1 MSTLTTDRIANELL
15 EETLLT
21 LDQISTGI
29 TVMAINATRDPEQ
42 SPRVR
47 QLLGDL
53 VALIQEAQE
62 DLGDLCTLLTLVPD
76 LFLDILLC
84 FPGGCCLVRFAW
96 V

>member
-29 TVMAINATRDPEQ
+29 TVLAINATRDPEQ

-53 VALIQEAQE
+53 LEALQEAEE
-62 DLGDLCTLLTLVPD
+62 DLGTYAPS
-76 LFLDILLC
+76 
-84 FPGGCCLVRFAW
+84 
-96 V
+96 

>member
-29 TVMAINATRDPEQ
+29 TVLAINATRDPEQ

-53 VALIQEAQE
+53 LEALQEAEE
-62 DLGDLCTLLTLVPD
+62 DLGTYEPS
-76 LFLDILLC
+76 
-84 FPGGCCLVRFAW
+84 
-96 V
+96 

>member
-62 DLGDLCTLLTLVPD
+62 DLGDLFTLLILVPD
-76 LFLDILLC
+76 LFLDSLLRL
-84 FPGGCCLVRFAW
+84 PGGCCLVRFTW

>member
-53 VALIQEAQE
+53 LEALQEAEE
-62 DLGDLCTLLTLVPD
+62 DLGTYEPS
-76 LFLDILLC
+76 
-84 FPGGCCLVRFAW
+84 
-96 V
+96 

>member
-1 MSTLTTDRIANELL
+1 MSTDLIASELL

-47 QLLGDL
+47 RLLGDL
-53 VALIQEAQE
+53 VALIQEAE
-62 DLGDLCTLLTLVPD
+62 KDLGTY
-76 LFLDILLC
+76 
-84 FPGGCCLVRFAW
+84 ASS
-96 V
+96 

>member
-1 MSTLTTDRIANELL
+1 MATANAKTTMSTDLIASELL

-47 QLLGDL
+47 RLLGDL
-53 VALIQEAQE
+53 VALIQEAE
-62 DLGDLCTLLTLVPD
+62 KDLGTY
-76 LFLDILLC
+76 
-84 FPGGCCLVRFAW
+84 ASS
-96 V
+96 